1 MVLQR
6 WDPVFELRR
15 MHRDMDRFWR
25 GIPHTVN
32 GRGTAGWSIPLD
44 AVEEGDKLV
53 VRASMPGINAD
64 EIDVTVEEGVLRIKG
79 ETKVDEERKEG
90 NYLVRERRSGSFHRS
105 LQLPDTVDLDKAE
118 TTHEDGVLTITFPKS
133 ESKKA
138 KHLTISKGKALAA
151 EKK

>member
-6 WDPVFELRR
+6 WDPLFELRR
-15 MHRDMDRFWR
+15 MHHDMYRYRR

-32 GRGTAGWSIPLD
+32 GRDTEGWSIPLD

-53 VRASMPGINAD
+53 VRASMPGISAD
-64 EIDVTVEEGVLRIKG
+64 EIDVTVDDGVLRIKG

-105 LQLPDTVDLDKAE
+105 LRLPETVDLDKAE
-118 TTHEDGVLTITFPKS
+118 TTHEDGVLTVTFPKA
-133 ESKKA
+133 ESKKT
-138 KHLTISKGKALAA
+138 KHLTINNGKALAG